1 MAIIVFWLNFLSVWC
16 LSKQLCLELEYK
28 RSGFTAFFLHKNANY
43 FFACRNYRLP
53 KINLY
58 VSIMRKIITVLVLF
72 IAFLQPTTALAQDL
86 LKSTDLSTLKV
97 DYLSDA
103 DIAKIKTQLQTNN
116 MTIEQAEPMALAKGM
131 PATEFAK
138 LKIRLQQTNGAGS
151 GASGDFKNEGDTKEL
166 SRKQEKIV
174 NNKVKD
180 SINAL
185 IFGSELFDNPTLNFE
200 PNLKLAT
207 PVNYVLGPGDE
218 LQISVYGVQEFNAS
232 VPVTMEGK
240 VTIQYVGQIAVSGMT
255 IEAATQKIH
264 NAMAGVYSTIRSGQS
279 QVGISLSR
287 IRTIRVTIIGSKQPG
302 NYSISSLATVYNA
315 LFLGGGPGKNGSY
328 RNIELLRNNKVYRN
342 IDIYRFLVNG
352 DQSDNVGLKD
362 NDVIRIPAYSQ
373 RVTVEGQVKRPGIF
387 EMKKGDTFGT
397 LLSFASGFNEFAYTA
412 SVNVLQK
419 TNKEFKVTDIK
430 ESEFNTYKPLSGDV
444 FRVSKI
450 LSRFENRIKIEGAVF
465 RPDTYSFYEGMR
477 ISDLISKA
485 DGLKEDAYRNRARII
500 RLRSDLTTEI
510 VTVNLAQALTG
521 DLDADVSLKRED
533 VVTVYSILDFEEEF
547 KITID
552 GEIKTPGVYPYYDNL
567 TLNDLLVQA
576 GGLTGSASKRVEIA
590 RMIISEE
597 IDDANPNKAEL
608 FTIEII
614 AGNNEQA
621 KNFALLP
628 FDVVNI
634 RKMAVYNKPEIVTVS
649 GAVHYA
655 GKYVLATKTDRVYDV
670 IQRAGGLTS
679 VANVDGVKIK
689 RPIQAKQIE
698 DLENVNLNLGKN
710 DSIQNKLEKK
720 LKEDLKYATI
730 PVDWKSIV
738 KDPKSNTN
746 VTLFPGDEIEVV
758 AFNEGVKVSGN
769 VLLTSEIPYKGGKAF
784 NYYVNATGGIDAK
797 GWKKEAYVIYPNGKA
812 AVAKSFLFIRSY
824 PKVTPGSQIIVPEKP
839 EAKKMST
846 GEFVSIA
853 GVLASLAGVI
863 IAILR

>member
-1 MAIIVFWLNFLSVWC
+1 M
-16 LSKQLCLELEYK
+16 K
-28 RSGFTAFFLHKNANY
+28 
-43 FFACRNYRLP
+43 
-53 KINLY
+53 
-58 VSIMRKIITVLVLF
+58 KIITVLILF
-72 IAFLQPTTALAQDL
+72 VAFFYSTTSVAQDL

-97 DYLSDA
+97 DNLSDS
-103 DIAKIKTQLQTNN
+103 DISKIKMQLQTNN
-116 MTIEQAEPMALAKGM
+116 LTIEQAEPMALAKGM
-131 PATEFAK
+131 PAAEFAK
-138 LKIRLQQTNGAGS
+138 LKIRLQQTNGA
-151 GASGDFKNEGDTKEL
+151 ASGISGDSENEAATKEL

-174 NNKVKD
+174 NTKVKD
-180 SINAL
+180 TINAL
-185 IFGSELFDNPTLNFE
+185 IFGSELFDNPSLNFE

-207 PVNYVLGPGDE
+207 PMNYVLGPGDE

-232 VPVTMEGK
+232 VPVTTEGK
-240 VTIQYVGQIAVSGMT
+240 VVIQYVGQISVSGMT
-255 IEAATQKIH
+255 IEAATQKIKG
-264 NAMAGVYSTIRSGQS
+264 AIARVYSTVASGQS
-279 QVGISLSR
+279 QVGVSLSR

-328 RNIELLRNNKVYRN
+328 RNIELLRDNKVYKN

-387 EMKKGDTFGT
+387 EMKKGETFST
-397 LLSFASGFNEFAYTA
+397 LVSFASGFNEFAYTA
-412 SVNVLQK
+412 SINVLQK

-450 LSRFENRIKIEGAVF
+450 LSRFENRITIEGAVF

-485 DGLKEDAYRNRARII
+485 DGLKEDAYNNRARII

-510 VTVNLAQALTG
+510 VNVNLAQALSG
-521 DLDADVSLKRED
+521 DLDADVPLKRED
-533 VVTVYSILDFEEEF
+533 VITVYSILDFEEEF
-547 KITID
+547 TISIN
-552 GEIKTPGVYPYYDNL
+552 GEIKKPGVYQYYDNL
-567 TLNDLLVQA
+567 TLNDVLVQA
-576 GGLTGSASKRVEIA
+576 GGLSGSASKKVEIA
-590 RMIISEE
+590 RMIQSEE
-597 IDDANPNKAEL
+597 IDDSNPNKVEL
-608 FTIEII
+608 FNIEIS
-614 AGNNEQA
+614 ATNNEQA

-634 RKMAVYNKPEIVTVS
+634 RKMAVYEKPETVTVS
-649 GAVHYA
+649 GAVQYA
-655 GKYVLATKTDRVYDV
+655 GKYVLAGKKDRVYDV

-679 VANVDGVKIK
+679 VANVEGVRIK

-698 DLENVNLNLGKN
+698 DLENVNLNLGKK

-738 KDPKSNTN
+738 KNPKSNTN

-758 AFNEGVKVSGN
+758 AFNEGVKVTGN
-769 VLLTSEIPYKGGKAF
+769 VLLTSEIPYDRSKGF
-784 NYYVNATGGIDAK
+784 RYYINAAGGIDAK
-797 GWKKEAYVIYPNGKA
+797 GWKKKAYIIYPNGKA
-812 AVAKSFLFIRSY
+812 DVAGSFLFFKNY

-839 EAKKMST
+839 ETKKMST